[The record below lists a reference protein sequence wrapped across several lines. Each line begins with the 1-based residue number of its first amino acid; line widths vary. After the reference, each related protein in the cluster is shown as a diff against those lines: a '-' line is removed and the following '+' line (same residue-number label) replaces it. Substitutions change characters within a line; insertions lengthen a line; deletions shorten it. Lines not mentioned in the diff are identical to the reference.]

1 MRQVYKSPEANMKTV
16 KSIYTKAEG
25 ERHEYLERGRAA
37 AELTLPYLLTREG
50 HNSTEDLPT
59 PYQSMGARG
68 VNNLAAKMLAALF
81 PINEPVF
88 RLSIDD
94 AALEELTQQEGQRAA
109 VEEALNRIE
118 RIVATQMEGR
128 AFRPSLF
135 EALRH
140 LIVVG
145 NILLFLDP
153 DSGKL
158 RVIRLTNFIVKRA
171 PDGTVLRIIT
181 RESTTLS
188 ALPDETREAV
198 QAARGAKAKGDEEDA
213 EVDLY
218 TDIHRKGKKFF
229 VMQEVEGVVVEGSEG
244 DYPEAKLPWI
254 PVRFNRVD
262 GEHYGRGYVEEYIGD
277 LISAEGL
284 SQAVLEG
291 SAAAA
296 RLIFLVNPN
305 GTTDKED
312 LAEAPNGEF
321 VDGTASD
328 VSALQVN
335 KAADMRVASEQ
346 IGSIFERL
354 AYAFLLNSAV
364 QRSGERVTAQEI
376 RYMAQE
382 LESALGGIY
391 SILSQELQ
399 LPLVTVMMSDL
410 EAKGKLPKLPKDI
423 VQPVVVTGV
432 EALGRGQ
439 DLAKLQ
445 EFVGAI
451 AQLPEAMQRLN
462 TGDLVKRFGAALGI
476 DMKGL
481 IRTEEE
487 MQAMQ
492 QQAQA
497 QALAQQAAAPVAGQM
512 AKAMTEG
519 GMPE

>member
-1 MRQVYKSPEANMKTV
+1 MKTV
-16 KSIYTKAEG
+16 KSVYMKAVG
-25 ERHEYLERGRAA
+25 EREEYLERGRAA

-145 NILLFLDP
+145 NVLLYLDA
-153 DSGKL
+153 DTGKL
-158 RVIRLTNFIVKRA
+158 RVLRLTNYIVKRA
-171 PDGTVLRIIT
+171 PDGTVMRIIT
-181 RESTTLS
+181 RETVNLS
-188 ALPDETREAV
+188 SLPDSTREAI
-198 QAARGAKAKGDEEDA
+198 QAAAASGGNKAPDDDDEL
-213 EVDLY
+213 DLY
-218 TDIHRKGKKFF
+218 TDVCRKGKKYE
-229 VMQEVEGVVVEGSEG
+229 VKQEVSGVTVEGSEG
-244 DYPEAKLPWI
+244 SYPEAKLPWI
-254 PVRFNRVD
+254 AIRFNRVD

-291 SAAAA
+291 AAGSA
-296 RLIFLVNPN
+296 RLLFLVNPN
-305 GTTDKED
+305 GSTDKED
-312 LAEAPNGEF
+312 LANAPNGEF
-321 VDGTASD
+321 VDGTAAD
-328 VSALQVN
+328 VTSLQVN
-335 KAADMRVASEQ
+335 KGADMRVASEQ

-354 AYAFLLNSAV
+354 AFAFLLNSAV
-364 QRSGERVTAQEI
+364 QRSGDRVTAQEI

-399 LPLVTVMMSDL
+399 MPLVTVLMADL
-410 EAKGKLPKLPKDI
+410 ESSGKLPKLPKDL

-445 EFVGAI
+445 EFIGAV
-451 AQLPEAMQRLN
+451 AQLPEALQRIN
-462 TGDLVKRFGAALGI
+462 TGDLIKRIGAALGI

-481 IRTEEE
+481 VRSEEE
-487 MQAMQ
+487 IQQQQ
-492 QQAQA
+492 QQAM
-497 QALAQQAAAPVAGQM
+497 AQQMAQNAAAPVAGQM

-519 GMPE
+519 EPPQ